1 MFLQRN
7 YFCDKMLSQ
16 WKPTIDMNP
25 MIKKLSIL
33 CVMMLAS
40 AFAFADDAAKVG
52 WVNVDRILKDSTPAK
67 NALNKIETDF
77 GKRTKDLTEQATKLK
92 ALNEKFDRDA
102 AVMSESERNRRQREL
117 GDLDKD
123 FQRRQRE
130 FKEDLNQRQFEERSV
145 ILERAEKVIKQ
156 IAEAEKYD
164 IILQEPP
171 VFVSSKVDITEKV
184 IKTLNSAGG
193 SSK

>member
-1 MFLQRN
+1 MNL
-7 YFCDKMLSQ
+7 MLKKISLLA
-16 WKPTIDMNP
+16 IL
-25 MIKKLSIL
+25 MIS
-33 CVMMLAS
+33 S

-102 AVMSESERNRRQREL
+102 AVMSETERNRRQREL

-171 VFVSSKVDITEKV
+171 VFVSTKVDITEKV
-184 IKTLNSAGG
+184 IKTLNN
-193 SSK
+193 SSGASK